1 MYINRYLPS
10 KTKKLYFHLD
20 RLHENWKLSLYIN
33 TIDNNWTRIR
43 NIQSNDKMCTYQEL
57 IISLKGSIDEIDEFM
72 QTVYKELEQE
82 IANSF
87 LEKELDEDEIDN
99 DLNLIRMIEE
109 LEAEEQYDYLAYERI
124 IFNDPATIVI
134 WADGTRTV
142 VKACKEDKFDKGVG
156 LKTALLQRVL
166 GKNIDKEINKIVDED
181 NKREKENQNKGK

>member
-1 MYINRYLPS
+1 M
-10 KTKKLYFHLD
+10 
-20 RLHENWKLSLYIN
+20 
-33 TIDNNWTRIR
+33 R
-43 NIQSNDKMCTYQEL
+43 NL
-57 IISLKGSIDEIDEFM
+57 FIDEIDEFM

-82 IANSF
+82 INNSF
-87 LEKELDEDEIDN
+87 LENELAEDEIDN

-109 LEAEEQYDYLAYERI
+109 LEEEEQYDYLAYERI

-156 LKTALLQRVL
+156 LKTALLQRVF
-166 GKNIDKEINKIVDED
+166 GKGIDKEINKIVDED

>member
-1 MYINRYLPS
+1 M
-10 KTKKLYFHLD
+10 
-20 RLHENWKLSLYIN
+20 
-33 TIDNNWTRIR
+33 R
-43 NIQSNDKMCTYQEL
+43 NL
-57 IISLKGSIDEIDEFM
+57 FFDEFDEFM

-82 IANSF
+82 INSSF
-87 LEKELDEDEIDN
+87 LENELKEDEIDN

-156 LKTALLQRVL
+156 LKTALLQRVF
-166 GKNIDKEINKIVDED
+166 GKDIDKEINKIVDED

>member
-1 MYINRYLPS
+1 M
-10 KTKKLYFHLD
+10 
-20 RLHENWKLSLYIN
+20 
-33 TIDNNWTRIR
+33 R
-43 NIQSNDKMCTYQEL
+43 NL
-57 IISLKGSIDEIDEFM
+57 FFDEIDEFM

-87 LEKELDEDEIDN
+87 LENELAEDEIDN

-109 LEAEEQYDYLAYERI
+109 LEAEEQYDYLAFEKI
-124 IFNDPATIVI
+124 IFNNPATIVI

-156 LKTALLQRVL
+156 LKTALLQRVF
-166 GKNIDKEINKIVDED
+166 GKDIDKEINKIVDED

>member
-1 MYINRYLPS
+1 M
-10 KTKKLYFHLD
+10 
-20 RLHENWKLSLYIN
+20 
-33 TIDNNWTRIR
+33 R
-43 NIQSNDKMCTYQEL
+43 NL
-57 IISLKGSIDEIDEFM
+57 FFDEIDEFM

-82 IANSF
+82 IADSF
-87 LEKELDEDEIDN
+87 LENELDEDEIDN

-109 LEAEEQYDYLAYERI
+109 LEEEEQYDYLAYERI

-156 LKTALLQRVL
+156 LKTALLQRVF
-166 GKNIDKEINKIVDED
+166 GKDIDKEINKIVDED

>member
-1 MYINRYLPS
+1 M
-10 KTKKLYFHLD
+10 
-20 RLHENWKLSLYIN
+20 
-33 TIDNNWTRIR
+33 R
-43 NIQSNDKMCTYQEL
+43 NL
-57 IISLKGSIDEIDEFM
+57 LFDEFDEFM

-82 IANSF
+82 INSSF
-87 LEKELDEDEIDN
+87 LENELKEDEIDN

-109 LEAEEQYDYLAYERI
+109 LEEEEQYDYLAYERI

-156 LKTALLQRVL
+156 LKTALLQRVF
-166 GKNIDKEINKIVDED
+166 GKDIDKEINKIVDEN

>member
-1 MYINRYLPS
+1 M
-10 KTKKLYFHLD
+10 
-20 RLHENWKLSLYIN
+20 
-33 TIDNNWTRIR
+33 R
-43 NIQSNDKMCTYQEL
+43 NL
-57 IISLKGSIDEIDEFM
+57 FIDEIDEFM

-82 IANSF
+82 INNSF

-109 LEAEEQYDYLAYERI
+109 LEEEEQYNYLAYERI
-124 IFNDPATIVI
+124 IFNNPATIVL

-156 LKTALLQRVL
+156 LKTALLQRVF
-166 GKNIDKEINKIVDED
+166 GKDIDKEINKIVDED

>member
-1 MYINRYLPS
+1 M
-10 KTKKLYFHLD
+10 
-20 RLHENWKLSLYIN
+20 
-33 TIDNNWTRIR
+33 R
-43 NIQSNDKMCTYQEL
+43 NL
-57 IISLKGSIDEIDEFM
+57 FIDEIDEFM

-82 IANSF
+82 INNSF
-87 LEKELDEDEIDN
+87 LENELDEDEIDN

-109 LEAEEQYDYLAYERI
+109 LEAEEQFDYLAYERI

-156 LKTALLQRVL
+156 LKTALLQRVF

-181 NKREKENQNKGK
+181 NKREKENQI

>member
-1 MYINRYLPS
+1 M
-10 KTKKLYFHLD
+10 
-20 RLHENWKLSLYIN
+20 
-33 TIDNNWTRIR
+33 R
-43 NIQSNDKMCTYQEL
+43 NL
-57 IISLKGSIDEIDEFM
+57 FFDEIDEFM
-72 QTVYKELEQE
+72 QTVYTELEQE

-166 GKNIDKEINKIVDED
+166 GKDIDKEINKIVDED

>member
-1 MYINRYLPS
+1 M
-10 KTKKLYFHLD
+10 
-20 RLHENWKLSLYIN
+20 
-33 TIDNNWTRIR
+33 R
-43 NIQSNDKMCTYQEL
+43 NL
-57 IISLKGSIDEIDEFM
+57 FFDEIDEFM
-72 QTVYKELEQE
+72 QTVYKEIEQE

-87 LEKELDEDEIDN
+87 LENELDEDEIDT

-156 LKTALLQRVL
+156 LKTALLQRVF
-166 GKNIDKEINKIVDED
+166 GKDIDKEINKIVDED

>member
-1 MYINRYLPS
+1 M
-10 KTKKLYFHLD
+10 
-20 RLHENWKLSLYIN
+20 
-33 TIDNNWTRIR
+33 R
-43 NIQSNDKMCTYQEL
+43 NL
-57 IISLKGSIDEIDEFM
+57 FFDEIDEFM

-87 LEKELDEDEIDN
+87 LEDELKEDEIDN

-156 LKTALLQRVL
+156 LKTALLQRVF
-166 GKNIDKEINKIVDED
+166 GKEIDKEINKIVDKD

>member
-1 MYINRYLPS
+1 M
-10 KTKKLYFHLD
+10 
-20 RLHENWKLSLYIN
+20 
-33 TIDNNWTRIR
+33 R
-43 NIQSNDKMCTYQEL
+43 NL
-57 IISLKGSIDEIDEFM
+57 FFDEIDEFM

-82 IANSF
+82 INNSF
-87 LEKELDEDEIDN
+87 LENELKEDEIDN

-156 LKTALLQRVL
+156 LKTALLQRVF
-166 GKNIDKEINKIVDED
+166 GKDIDKEINKIVDED

>member
-1 MYINRYLPS
+1 M
-10 KTKKLYFHLD
+10 
-20 RLHENWKLSLYIN
+20 
-33 TIDNNWTRIR
+33 R
-43 NIQSNDKMCTYQEL
+43 NL
-57 IISLKGSIDEIDEFM
+57 FFGEIDEFM

-87 LEKELDEDEIDN
+87 LENELDEDEIDN

-109 LEAEEQYDYLAYERI
+109 LEEEEQYDYLAYERI

-156 LKTALLQRVL
+156 LKTALLQRVF
-166 GKNIDKEINKIVDED
+166 GKDIDKEINKIVDED

>member
-1 MYINRYLPS
+1 M
-10 KTKKLYFHLD
+10 
-20 RLHENWKLSLYIN
+20 
-33 TIDNNWTRIR
+33 R
-43 NIQSNDKMCTYQEL
+43 NL
-57 IISLKGSIDEIDEFM
+57 FLDEIDEFM
-72 QTVYKELEQE
+72 QTIYKELEQE

-109 LEAEEQYDYLAYERI
+109 LEEEEQYDYLAYERI

-156 LKTALLQRVL
+156 LKTALLQRVF
-166 GKNIDKEINKIVDED
+166 GKDIDKEINKIVDED

>member
-1 MYINRYLPS
+1 M
-10 KTKKLYFHLD
+10 
-20 RLHENWKLSLYIN
+20 
-33 TIDNNWTRIR
+33 R
-43 NIQSNDKMCTYQEL
+43 NL
-57 IISLKGSIDEIDEFM
+57 FFDEIDEFM

-87 LEKELDEDEIDN
+87 LENELKEDEIDN

-109 LEAEEQYDYLAYERI
+109 LEEEEQYDYLAFEKI
-124 IFNDPATIVI
+124 IFNDPATIVL

-156 LKTALLQRVL
+156 LKTALLQRVF
-166 GKNIDKEINKIVDED
+166 GKDIDKEINKIVDED

>member
-1 MYINRYLPS
+1 M
-10 KTKKLYFHLD
+10 
-20 RLHENWKLSLYIN
+20 
-33 TIDNNWTRIR
+33 R
-43 NIQSNDKMCTYQEL
+43 NL
-57 IISLKGSIDEIDEFM
+57 FFDEIDEFM
-72 QTVYKELEQE
+72 QTAYKELEQE
-82 IANSF
+82 INNSF
-87 LEKELDEDEIDN
+87 LENELVEDEIDN

-156 LKTALLQRVL
+156 LKTALLQRVF
-166 GKNIDKEINKIVDED
+166 GKDIDKEINKIVDED

>member
-1 MYINRYLPS
+1 M
-10 KTKKLYFHLD
+10 
-20 RLHENWKLSLYIN
+20 
-33 TIDNNWTRIR
+33 R
-43 NIQSNDKMCTYQEL
+43 NL
-57 IISLKGSIDEIDEFM
+57 FFDEIDEFM

-87 LEKELDEDEIDN
+87 LENELKEDEIDN

-109 LEAEEQYDYLAYERI
+109 LEEEEQYDYLAYERI

-156 LKTALLQRVL
+156 LKTALLQRVF
-166 GKNIDKEINKIVDED
+166 GKDIDKEINKIVDED

>member
-1 MYINRYLPS
+1 M
-10 KTKKLYFHLD
+10 
-20 RLHENWKLSLYIN
+20 
-33 TIDNNWTRIR
+33 R
-43 NIQSNDKMCTYQEL
+43 NL
-57 IISLKGSIDEIDEFM
+57 FFDEIDEFM

-87 LEKELDEDEIDN
+87 LENELKEDEIDN

-109 LEAEEQYDYLAYERI
+109 LEEEEQYNYLAFEKI

-156 LKTALLQRVL
+156 LKTALLQRIF
-166 GKNIDKEINKIVDED
+166 GKDIDKEINKIVDED

>member
-1 MYINRYLPS
+1 M
-10 KTKKLYFHLD
+10 
-20 RLHENWKLSLYIN
+20 
-33 TIDNNWTRIR
+33 R
-43 NIQSNDKMCTYQEL
+43 NL
-57 IISLKGSIDEIDEFM
+57 FFDEIDEFM

-87 LEKELDEDEIDN
+87 LENELKEDEIDN

-142 VKACKEDKFDKGVG
+142 VKACKEDKFDKGV
-156 LKTALLQRVL
+156 
-166 GKNIDKEINKIVDED
+166 
-181 NKREKENQNKGK
+181 

>member
-1 MYINRYLPS
+1 M
-10 KTKKLYFHLD
+10 
-20 RLHENWKLSLYIN
+20 
-33 TIDNNWTRIR
+33 R
-43 NIQSNDKMCTYQEL
+43 NL
-57 IISLKGSIDEIDEFM
+57 FFDEIDEFM

-87 LEKELDEDEIDN
+87 LENELAEDEIDN

-109 LEAEEQYDYLAYERI
+109 LEAEEQYDYLAFEKI
-124 IFNDPATIVI
+124 IFNNPATIVI

-156 LKTALLQRVL
+156 LKTALLQRVF
-166 GKNIDKEINKIVDED
+166 GKGIDKEINKIVDED

>member
-1 MYINRYLPS
+1 M
-10 KTKKLYFHLD
+10 
-20 RLHENWKLSLYIN
+20 
-33 TIDNNWTRIR
+33 R
-43 NIQSNDKMCTYQEL
+43 NL
-57 IISLKGSIDEIDEFM
+57 FFDEIDEFM
-72 QTVYKELEQE
+72 QTVYKEIEQE

-87 LEKELDEDEIDN
+87 LENELDEDEIDN

-109 LEAEEQYDYLAYERI
+109 LEEEEQYNYLAFEKI

-156 LKTALLQRVL
+156 LKTALLQRVF
-166 GKNIDKEINKIVDED
+166 GKEIDKEINKIVDED